1 MSFKEVGNLTS
12 YILKFFIQN
21 VLFLTPK
28 IIWISLIQNL
38 ILVLFLIIPHLA
50 RLIEYIIIEHFVLR
64 NQYMSHLKKLKM
76 IKNFRFKM
84 N

>member
-76 IKNFRFKM
+76 IKKFRFKM